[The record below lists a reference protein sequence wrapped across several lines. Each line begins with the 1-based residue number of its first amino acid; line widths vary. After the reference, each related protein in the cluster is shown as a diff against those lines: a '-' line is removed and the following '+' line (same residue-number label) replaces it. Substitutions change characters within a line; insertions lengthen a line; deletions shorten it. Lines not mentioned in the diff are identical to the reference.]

1 MNGKDSGL
9 IPVPAPTRLPADPE
23 IICEDLV
30 KIYKIGSR
38 EVIALQGLDLR
49 VSAGE
54 MVGIVGKS
62 GSGKST
68 LLSILGGYALP
79 SAGKVRVAGYDMR
92 TISGEAMTRYRRHA
106 VGFVWQQT
114 GRNLLPF
121 LTALQNVE
129 QPICLAGMPAK
140 AAHGRAGDLLRLVG
154 LGDRLNHKPADL
166 SGGEQQRVAIAVAL
180 ANNPRILLA
189 DEPTGE
195 LDSRTAQDILR
206 VLQAARQQIGVTV
219 IVVTHDASV
228 GAVADRLVAIRDGR
242 TSSEQVRVER
252 AGAIGTASEGKHRE
266 YAVVDRVGRLQ
277 IPRDYLRTAG
287 ITDRAVLSMEGTRI
301 VIESISTDETPAV
314 SDEAGAQVG
323 GAPTAHTIGETT
335 EEGI

>member
-1 MNGKDSGL
+1 MNGAGSGT
-9 IPVPAPTRLPADPE
+9 IQAEPE
-23 IICEDLV
+23 ILCEDLV

-49 VSAGE
+49 VATGE

-79 SAGKVRVAGYDMR
+79 SAGKVRVAGFDMR
-92 TISGEAMTRYRRHA
+92 TIAGEAMTRYRRHA

-129 QPICLAGMPAK
+129 QPICLAGASAK
-140 AAHGRAGDLLRLVG
+140 AARTRAGDLLGLVG
-154 LGDRLNHKPADL
+154 LGDRLRHKPADL

-180 ANNPRILLA
+180 GNNPRILLA

-242 TSSEQVRVER
+242 TSSEQVRVGTT
-252 AGAIGTASEGKHRE
+252 GAVETGREGKHRE

-277 IPRDYLRTAG
+277 IPPDYLRTAG
-287 ITDRAVLSMEGTRI
+287 ITNRAVLSMEGTRI
-301 VIESISTDETPAV
+301 VIESIPTHETATL
-314 SDEAGAQVG
+314 SDEAGPG
-323 GAPTAHTIGETT
+323 SGKRLPPIL
-335 EEGI
+335 